1 MGIEVRGLRKA
12 YGDIAVLES
21 LDFDVRAGEVVA
33 LLGPNGAG
41 KTTTIGILT
50 TLIAADAGTVTVAGH
65 DARNEPDL
73 VRRVISFTGQA
84 ASVDGL
90 LTGRE
95 NLVMMAR
102 LRGESLAEARA
113 TADEAL
119 NTFGLADAGNRR
131 SSTYSGGMRRKL
143 DLALG
148 LLGEAPVLLLDEPTT
163 GLDTRA
169 RSWLWEHVRAAASRG
184 AAVLVTTQYLEE
196 ADQLADRVI
205 VLDGGRVVANDT
217 PAALKASVASP
228 RLELTGANGAV
239 TTFHTSASVA
249 DVRTIL
255 AQAPADALVTLRT
268 PTLDDVFLELTSA
281 EN

>member
-1 MGIEVRGLRKA
+1 MAIEAKGLRKS
-12 YGDIAVLES
+12 YGEQSVLEG
-21 LDFDVRAGEVVA
+21 LDLTVAPGEVVA

-50 TLIAADAGTVTVAGH
+50 TLVAADAGTASVAGY
-65 DARNEPDL
+65 DVATQADE
-73 VRRVISFTGQA
+73 VRRAISVTGQS

-90 LTGRE
+90 LTGHE

-102 LRGESLAEARA
+102 LRGQSLAEARA

-119 NTFGLADAGNRR
+119 VAFGLSEDSGKRVSA
-131 SSTYSGGMRRKL
+131 YSGGMRRKL

-148 LLGEAPVLLLDEPTT
+148 LVGRAPVLLLDEPTT

-169 RSWLWEHVRAAASRG
+169 RAWLWDQIRLAARGG

-196 ADQLADRVI
+196 ADQLADRVV

-228 RLELTGANGAV
+228 RLEMTTPDGSV
-239 TTFHTSASVA
+239 TTHHTTASAS
-249 DVRTIL
+249 DVRTLL
-255 AQAPADALVTLRT
+255 ADAPADAMVTLRT

-281 EN
+281 ER